1 MTGAPGPGTG
11 RMNAELVVVGNEIT
25 RGLTVDT
32 NSAYLGR
39 ELESLGIAVARKT
52 AVGDD
57 RRAIAG
63 AVRAALHRADLVLCT
78 GGLGPTCDDITKAAV
93 AGLFRSRLSLDRSVL
108 RSVERRFA
116 RRGVPMPPVNRC
128 QALVPDQAAVLHNPQ
143 GTAPGLLFAKGRR
156 LAALL
161 PGVPREVQAIW
172 MSSLRRIVAG
182 LPGRAMVVHATLR
195 AFGLPESAI
204 AEQLASVEADLLAGE
219 LAYLP
224 GTHGVDLRL
233 TLSGT
238 DRRRLQARLSG
249 IERDIRAALGPVVYG
264 RGDETMA
271 AVAGSLL
278 RRRRLSV
285 ALAES
290 CTGGLA
296 SDRLTDVPG
305 SSAYFA
311 GSVVA
316 YGNPV
321 KTRTLGVSADTLRR
335 YGAVSAQTAR
345 EMARGV
351 RAKLR
356 ADVGVAITGIAGPS
370 GGTRDKPI
378 GLVCFAVA
386 GPAGVAS
393 DVRRFL
399 GTRRVIKE
407 LAANTALDLLRRYLL
422 E

>member
-1 MTGAPGPGTG
+1 MK
-11 RMNAELVVVGNEIT
+11 AELVVIGNEII
-25 RGLTVDT
+25 RGLTVDA

-39 ELESLGIAVARKT
+39 ELESLGVAVMRTT

-63 AVRAALHRADLVLCT
+63 AVRGALRRADLVLCT
-78 GGLGPTCDDITKAAV
+78 GGLGPTCDDVTRAAV
-93 AGLFRSRLSLDRSVL
+93 AGFFRSRLSPDRSVL
-108 RSVERRFA
+108 RSIEARFA
-116 RRGVPMPPVNRC
+116 RRGVPMPAVNSC
-128 QALVPDQAAVLHNPQ
+128 QALVPDKASVLRNPQ
-143 GTAPGLLFAKGRR
+143 GTAPGLLFANGRKR
-156 LAALL
+156 VALL
-161 PGVPREVQAIW
+161 PGVPREMRAIW
-172 MSSLRRIVAG
+172 QTSLRRIVAAM
-182 LPGRAMVVHATLR
+182 PGRATVVHATLR

-204 AEQLASVEADLLAGE
+204 AERLERVEAGLAPGE

-238 DRRRLQARLSG
+238 DRRKLRTRLSG
-249 IERDIRAALGPVVYG
+249 IERDIRTALGLAIYG
-264 RGDETMA
+264 RDGDTMA

-278 RRRRLSV
+278 TRRTLTV

-290 CTGGLA
+290 CTGGLVG
-296 SDRLTDVPG
+296 DRLTDVPG

-316 YGNPV
+316 YANSV
-321 KTRTLGVSADTLRR
+321 KSRSLGVSPATLRR
-335 YGAVSAQTAR
+335 HGAVSVETAR

-351 RAKLR
+351 RRQLPA
-356 ADVGVAITGIAGPS
+356 AIGVAVTGIAGPG
-370 GGTRDKPI
+370 GGTKDKPV

-386 GPAGVAS
+386 GPYGTAS
-393 DVRRFL
+393 DTRRFL

-407 LAANTALDLLRRYLL
+407 LAASTALDLLRRYLL
-422 E
+422 EF